1 MCGIT
6 ALISNNGD
14 NIIFDLY
21 ESLYHLQHRG
31 QDAFGLSF
39 INNNSLE
46 HIKRKSLLSSTN
58 INNEIQDI
66 HSCAGLGHVR
76 YPTQGSNTINECQ
89 PFFKEASKHNISLV
103 HNGQIWITDKLIRYF
118 NNNNINIDPEITSDS
133 IYLLEFLSYINL

>member
-39 INNNSLE
+39 MNNNNNNSLE

-58 INNEIQDI
+58 INN
-66 HSCAGLGHVR
+66 
-76 YPTQGSNTINECQ
+76 
-89 PFFKEASKHNISLV
+89 
-103 HNGQIWITDKLIRYF
+103 
-118 NNNNINIDPEITSDS
+118 
-133 IYLLEFLSYINL
+133 